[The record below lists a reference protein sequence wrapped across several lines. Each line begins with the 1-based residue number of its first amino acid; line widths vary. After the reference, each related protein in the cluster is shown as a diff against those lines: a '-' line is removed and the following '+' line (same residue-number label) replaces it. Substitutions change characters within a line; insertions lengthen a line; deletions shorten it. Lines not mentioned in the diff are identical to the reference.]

1 MKSYDRGL
9 SESNMP
15 WCSIITRH
23 TLLTRHIYRQ
33 FLLVLVLYNMFAVSC
48 VPLTPLCCAGS
59 LAASQPRRASSS
71 YSDSEPGSGPRSPS
85 PAVSPSHG
93 HQASASPDGEFRD
106 ESDKEDILMKETEQ
120 ELLDEMI
127 VKDVPES
134 ESSTDPVKK
143 FEETLPPSK
152 IESIHEEDSETE
164 CKDLLDTNLDMANP
178 IPQQSQPLLSFSHP
192 ISALSTSP
200 EAKPMIEP
208 TKIIIK
214 SPSSS
219 ESESEEKPEP
229 AKIIVKSPSSTS
241 ETESEAPEPVVEQ
254 ALTTTT
260 TTTTDSE
267 TVEESPVILRR
278 ARPGVE
284 LDSSRPSSSDF
295 SDTEFRKQSLHE
307 TINRFNEKAMRPTSS
322 EYESDERGE
331 VMSVK
336 SRISQMESTDTDT
349 QKPARPSSSEYSEK
363 ETDRSAAEESAT
375 EPELEP
381 VALGNVKDRISRFNS
396 GSVTSLD
403 KETRFSEVQASGQ
416 IIAEEKKF
424 VAASSI
430 SETESETRI
439 VKETSDDEDSDEED
453 EKPMQSVKD
462 RISLFGGSVTSLDRE
477 RSYAEVR
484 KEGHQ
489 VTETKQEESVI
500 KEEIIDNVSVARLE
514 ETVTSRE
521 TSSFIRM
528 DEKEAVKVATRPLSS
543 DYSDIAEEKKEID
556 EEPVS
561 TSIKDRISRFDSGS
575 VSSLD
580 KVPRPA
586 SSAYSDNFE
595 KKTTS
600 ETFRASVP
608 APRPPSSSASSA
620 AATEDDDKRSL
631 DLPVSSVK
639 DKMTRF
645 QHDMQGSQDLDTEER
660 QRPVSSDYSDIFDP
674 RAPEPK
680 MEDEPMESIK
690 ERISR
695 FNSGSVTSLNRE
707 EGHRVAS
714 RPSSGYSDFSE
725 KKALFEAQEEETKA
739 SKISLV
745 SATSSESESFAP
757 PPRQSSSEYSDHE
770 EIKIEPESQHE
781 DISEVTE
788 HQDTVRERI
797 SDKETSDSE
806 EEELRPARPLSSDS
820 EVDRNKLG
828 ATDSAPRRVSSSSS
842 SEAEQAAHK
851 ANGSA
856 RPISSDYSDIFD
868 KNEVGKQVSAQNIL
882 KEEAKTSSSEEEKEV
897 ATNIKRQ
904 DTSSPDVKVVRPVS
918 SDYSDI
924 VERTREETVT
934 KKVSVYKYEDLEAS
948 SFEQRT
954 VTEAEPVKRQDT
966 SSSEEQQDDKIM
978 EQSSS
983 DSSLSKQKSD
993 TELTRQDAFEIVDQD
1008 KKVALRRK
1016 QSSSEYSESDV
1027 ESRRG
1032 VDSSSDYDSAANRGR
1047 QRRPDSMIS
1056 DTSSDY
1062 DSVSN
1067 VGSRARGSRP
1077 ASFLLDDDVI
1087 TEESESRA
1095 EKDDGDDDP
1104 SSSSESEGPD
1114 AKDAGKKTKRIPPPG
1129 ILKESSGEDEDQDG
1143 DEDQSTTKPFIPP
1156 TLIPEP
1162 THSSVAS
1169 SSILNQHAEQYSSVS
1184 HSVAVSSVTVSSSLE
1199 EYQSSNITKNAV
1211 ATEITEKRSQVEDTL
1226 VTSKTSTT
1234 TTNIAQAKHDGSSLS
1249 DHSQGISKPE

>member
-1 MKSYDRGL
+1 
-9 SESNMP
+9 
-15 WCSIITRH
+15 
-23 TLLTRHIYRQ
+23 
-33 FLLVLVLYNMFAVSC
+33 
-48 VPLTPLCCAGS
+48 
-59 LAASQPRRASSS
+59 
-71 YSDSEPGSGPRSPS
+71 
-85 PAVSPSHG
+85 
-93 HQASASPDGEFRD
+93 
-106 ESDKEDILMKETEQ
+106 MKETEQ

-127 VKDVPES
+127 VKDVPAS

-178 IPQQSQPLLSFSHP
+178 IPQQSQPFMSFSHP
-192 ISALSTSP
+192 ISALSTSQ
-200 EAKPMIEP
+200 EAKHMVEP

-219 ESESEEKPEP
+219 ESESEEVQEAEP
-229 AKIIVKSPSSTS
+229 AKIIVKSPSTS
-241 ETESEAPEPVVEQ
+241 ETESEAPEPVKEEAV
-254 ALTTTT
+254 AT

-278 ARPGVE
+278 PRPGVE

-307 TINRFNEKAMRPTSS
+307 TINRFNEKALRPTSS
-322 EYESDERGE
+322 EYESDGRGE
-331 VMSVK
+331 TMSVK
-336 SRISQMESTDTDT
+336 SRISHMESTDTET
-349 QKPARPSSSEYSEK
+349 RKPGPPSSSEISEK
-363 ETDRSAAEESAT
+363 ETAEESTT
-375 EPELEP
+375 EQEDEEEEP
-381 VALGNVKDRISRFNS
+381 RTFGNVKDRISRFNS

-403 KETRFSEVQASGQ
+403 REARFSEVQATEQ
-416 IIAEEKKF
+416 IIVAEKTF
-424 VAASSI
+424 VAASSV
-430 SETESETRI
+430 SETEREPKMT
-439 VKETSDDEDSDEED
+439 KETSEDEDSDAEN

-462 RISLFGGSVTSLDRE
+462 RISRFGGSVTSLDRE
-477 RSYAEVR
+477 RSYTEVK
-484 KEGHQ
+484 KE
-489 VTETKQEESVI
+489 VTEMKQEKIVTREESF
-500 KEEIIDNVSVARLE
+500 NAVSKATIE

-521 TSSFIRM
+521 TSSM
-528 DEKEAVKVATRPLSS
+528 EDKEVKLTTRPLSS
-543 DYSDIAEEKKEID
+543 DYSDIVEEKIEVGQ
-556 EEPVS
+556 ELVS
-561 TSIKDRISRFDSGS
+561 TSVKDRISRFDSGS
-575 VSSLD
+575 ITSLD
-580 KVPRPA
+580 KAPRPA
-586 SSAYSDNFE
+586 SSTYSDIIE

-600 ETFRASVP
+600 ETFRASVSV
-608 APRPPSSSASSA
+608 PRAPSSSASSA
-620 AATEDDDKRSL
+620 APTEEDDKRSL

-645 QHDMQGSQDLDTEER
+645 QLDMQGSQDLDTEER

-674 RAPEPK
+674 RVPETK

-725 KKALFEAQEEETKA
+725 KKALFEAQEDSTRA
-739 SKISLV
+739 SKISLA

-757 PPRQSSSEYSDHE
+757 PLRQSSSEYSDHE
-770 EIKIEPESQHE
+770 EKRMEPESQHE

-788 HQDTVRERI
+788 HQDTVRERM

-806 EEELRPARPLSSDS
+806 EEELRPPRPLSSDYS
-820 EVDRNKLG
+820 DVDRNKLV
-828 ATDSAPRRVSSSSS
+828 AADPVPRRPSSSSS
-842 SEAEQAAHK
+842 SEAEKAA

-868 KNEVGKQVSAQNIL
+868 KNEIGKI
-882 KEEAKTSSSEEEKEV
+882 

-904 DTSSPDVKVVRPVS
+904 DTSSPEARAVRPVS
-918 SDYSDI
+918 SDFSDI
-924 VERTREETVT
+924 MEKTKETIT
-934 KKVSVYKYEDLEAS
+934 KKVSVYKYEDIGAS
-948 SFEQRT
+948 SNEQEK

-966 SSSEEQQDDKIM
+966 SSSEEQHDDDKM
-978 EQSSS
+978 MQQSSS
-983 DSSLSKQKSD
+983 DSSVSKQKSD
-993 TELTRQDAFEIVDQD
+993 QELTRQDAFEIVDQE
-1008 KKVALRRK
+1008 KKVAMRRK

-1032 VDSSSDYDSAANRGR
+1032 VDSSSDYDSAANRGK

-1067 VGSRARGSRP
+1067 VGSRTRGSRP
-1077 ASFLLDDDVI
+1077 ASFLLDDEYDVI

-1095 EKDDGDDDP
+1095 EKDDHDDDDP

-1143 DEDQSTTKPFIPP
+1143 DEDQITAKQPFIHP
-1156 TLIPEP
+1156 TLIPELTP
-1162 THSSVAS
+1162 SSVAS
-1169 SSILNQHAEQYSSVS
+1169 SSILNQHAEHCSSSVS
-1184 HSVAVSSVTVSSSLE
+1184 HSVAVSSVTVSSSVE
-1199 EYQSSNITKNAV
+1199 ETQSSNITKHTM
-1211 ATEITEKRSQVEDTL
+1211 ATEITEKRSHQEDTL
-1226 VTSKTSTT
+1226 VTSKTSTS
-1234 TTNIAQAKHDGSSLS
+1234 TNIALAKNDGSSLS
-1249 DHSQGISKPE
+1249 DHSQGIS

>member
-1 MKSYDRGL
+1 M
-9 SESNMP
+9 
-15 WCSIITRH
+15 
-23 TLLTRHIYRQ
+23 
-33 FLLVLVLYNMFAVSC
+33 
-48 VPLTPLCCAGS
+48 
-59 LAASQPRRASSS
+59 
-71 YSDSEPGSGPRSPS
+71 SPS
-85 PAVSPSHG
+85 LDTEHG
-93 HQASASPDGEFRD
+93 HQASSDGESRD
-106 ESDKEDILMKETEQ
+106 TESDKEDVLMKETEQ

-127 VKDVPES
+127 VKDVPVS
-134 ESSTDPVKK
+134 ESSTDPAKK
-143 FEETLPPSK
+143 FEEALPPSK

-164 CKDLLDTNLDMANP
+164 CKDPLDTNLDMANP
-178 IPQQSQPLLSFSHP
+178 IPQQSQPFMSFSHP
-192 ISALSTSP
+192 VSALSTSQ
-200 EAKPMIEP
+200 EAKPTVEP

-219 ESESEEKPEP
+219 ETESEIEKAEP
-229 AKIIVKSPSSTS
+229 AKIIVKSPSTS
-241 ETESEAPEPVVEQ
+241 ETESEAPEPVKEEAV
-254 ALTTTT
+254 AT

-278 ARPGVE
+278 PRPGVE

-295 SDTEFRKQSLHE
+295 SDTEFRKQNLHE

-322 EYESDERGE
+322 EYDSDERGE
-331 VMSVK
+331 TMSVK
-336 SRISQMESTDTDT
+336 SRMSQMESTETET
-349 QKPARPSSSEYSEK
+349 QKPVRPSSSEFSEK
-363 ETDRSAAEESAT
+363 ETAEESTT
-375 EPELEP
+375 EQEEEEP
-381 VALGNVKDRISRFNS
+381 KTFGNVKDRISRFNS

-403 KETRFSEVQASGQ
+403 REARFSEDQATGQ
-416 IIAEEKKF
+416 IIVEQKKF
-424 VAASSI
+424 VAAPSVS
-430 SETESETRI
+430 ESESEIKMT
-439 VKETSDDEDSDEED
+439 KETSEDDDSDAED

-462 RISLFGGSVTSLDRE
+462 RISLFGGSITSLDRE
-477 RSYAEVR
+477 RSYSEVK
-484 KEGHQ
+484 KEE
-489 VTETKQEESVI
+489 VTEKKQEEIVI
-500 KEEIIDNVSVARLE
+500 EEESFNAVSKATIE
-514 ETVTSRE
+514 ETVASRE
-521 TSSFIRM
+521 TSSVFRT
-528 DEKEAVKVATRPLSS
+528 EAKEVKLTTRPLSS
-543 DYSDIAEEKKEID
+543 DYSDIVEEKIEV
-556 EEPVS
+556 EEELVS
-561 TSIKDRISRFDSGS
+561 TSVKDRISRFDSGS
-575 VSSLD
+575 VSSID

-586 SSAYSDNFE
+586 SSTYSDIIE

-608 APRPPSSSASSA
+608 APRAPSSSASSA
-620 AATEDDDKRSL
+620 APTEEDDKRSL

-680 MEDEPMESIK
+680 TEDEPMESIK

-725 KKALFEAQEEETKA
+725 KKALFEAQEDATRA

-770 EIKIEPESQHE
+770 EKRMEPESQHE

-788 HQDTVRERI
+788 HQDTVRERM

-806 EEELRPARPLSSDS
+806 EEELRPTRPLSSDYS
-820 EVDRNKLG
+820 DVDRNKLE
-828 ATDSAPRRVSSSSS
+828 AADPVPRSPSSSSS
-842 SEAEQAAHK
+842 SEAEEAVQKAA

-868 KNEVGKQVSAQNIL
+868 KNEAGKN
-882 KEEAKTSSSEEEKEV
+882 
-897 ATNIKRQ
+897 ATNIRRQ
-904 DTSSPDVKVVRPVS
+904 DTSSPEVRAARPVS

-924 VERTREETVT
+924 VEKTKEVT
-934 KKVSVYKYEDLEAS
+934 KKVSVYKYEDIEVS
-948 SFEQRT
+948 SHEQEK
-954 VTEAEPVKRQDT
+954 VIEAEAVKRQDT
-966 SSSEEQQDDKIM
+966 SSSEEQHDDKM
-978 EQSSS
+978 MQQSSS
-983 DSSLSKQKSD
+983 DSSVSKQKSD
-993 TELTRQDAFEIVDQD
+993 QELTRQDAFEIVDQE
-1008 KKVALRRK
+1008 KKVAMRRK
-1016 QSSSEYSESDV
+1016 QSSSEYSESDA

-1032 VDSSSDYDSAANRGR
+1032 VDSSSDYDSAANRGK

-1067 VGSRARGSRP
+1067 VGSRTRGSRP
-1077 ASFLLDDDVI
+1077 ASFLLDDEYDVI

-1095 EKDDGDDDP
+1095 EKDDHDDDDP

-1143 DEDQSTTKPFIPP
+1143 DEDQITARQPLIPP
-1156 TLIPEP
+1156 TLNPELTP
-1162 THSSVAS
+1162 SSVAS
-1169 SSILNQHAEQYSSVS
+1169 SSILNQHAEQYSSSVS
-1184 HSVAVSSVTVSSSLE
+1184 HSLAVSSVTVSSSVE
-1199 EYQSSNITKNAV
+1199 ETQSSNITKNTMV
-1211 ATEITEKRSQVEDTL
+1211 TEITEKRSHQEDTL
-1226 VTSKTSTT
+1226 MTSKTSTT
-1234 TTNIAQAKHDGSSLS
+1234 TNITPAKNDGSSLS

>member
-1 MKSYDRGL
+1 MC
-9 SESNMP
+9 P
-15 WCSIITRH
+15 
-23 TLLTRHIYRQ
+23 LTR
-33 FLLVLVLYNMFAVSC
+33 VV
-48 VPLTPLCCAGS
+48 CAGS
-59 LAASQPRRASSS
+59 LSASQPRRASSS
-71 YSDSEPGSGPRSPS
+71 YSDSEPS
-85 PAVSPSHG
+85 PAVSPTRDMETG
-93 HQASASPDGEFRD
+93 HQASTSPDGESRD
-106 ESDKEDILMKETEQ
+106 ESDKEDVLMKETEQ

-134 ESSTDPVKK
+134 ESSTDPAKK
-143 FEETLPPSK
+143 FEEALPPSK

-164 CKDLLDTNLDMANP
+164 CKDLLDTNLDLANP
-178 IPQQSQPLLSFSHP
+178 IPQQSQPFMSFSHP
-192 ISALSTSP
+192 ISALSTSQ

-219 ESESEEKPEP
+219 ESEAEVRAEP
-229 AKIIVKSPSSTS
+229 AKIIVKSPSTS
-241 ETESEAPEPVVEQ
+241 ETESEAPEQVKEE
-254 ALTTTT
+254 AATTTT
-260 TTTTDSE
+260 TTITTTDSE

-295 SDTEFRKQSLHE
+295 SDTEFRKQSIHE

-331 VMSVK
+331 TMSVK
-336 SRISQMESTDTDT
+336 SRISQMESTDTET

-363 ETDRSAAEESAT
+363 ETDKSAAEESAT
-375 EPELEP
+375 EPEEEP
-381 VALGNVKDRISRFNS
+381 MAFGNVKDRISRFNS

-403 KETRFSEVQASGQ
+403 RETRFSEGQATEK
-416 IIAEEKKF
+416 IILEEKKI
-424 VAASSI
+424 VAASSV
-430 SETESETRI
+430 SETET
-439 VKETSDDEDSDEED
+439 KETSDGEDSEDED

-484 KEGHQ
+484 KQEHK
-489 VTETKQEESVI
+489 VSDAKQEEIVI
-500 KEEIIDNVSVARLE
+500 KEESVETVSSARIE

-521 TSSFIRM
+521 TSMFKM
-528 DEKEAVKVATRPLSS
+528 EEEEVKVSARPLSS
-543 DYSDIAEEKKEID
+543 DYSDIVKEKREVEEEL
-556 EEPVS
+556 VS
-561 TSIKDRISRFDSGS
+561 TSVKDRISRFDSGS
-575 VSSLD
+575 VTSLD

-586 SSAYSDNFE
+586 SSTYSDNFE

-620 AATEDDDKRSL
+620 APTEDDDKRSL
-631 DLPVSSVK
+631 DLPVASVR

-645 QHDMQGSQDLDTEER
+645 QHDMQGSQDLETEER

-674 RAPEPK
+674 RGPEPK
-680 MEDEPMESIK
+680 VEDEPMESIK

-725 KKALFEAQEEETKA
+725 KKALFEAHEEETKA

-770 EIKIEPESQHE
+770 ERKMEPESQHE

-788 HQDTVRERI
+788 HQDTVRERM

-806 EEELRPARPLSSDS
+806 EEELRPPRPLSSDYS
-820 EVDRNKLG
+820 DVDRNKLE
-828 ATDSAPRRVSSSSS
+828 AADPVPRRVSSSSS
-842 SEAEQAAHK
+842 SEAEEAVQKAA

-868 KNEVGKQVSAQNIL
+868 KNEVGKQTQNIL
-882 KEEAKTSSSEEEKEV
+882 LEERKSSSSEEENEV

-904 DTSSPDVKVVRPVS
+904 DTSSPEVRVRPVS

-924 VERTREETVT
+924 VEKTREETIT
-934 KKVSVYKYEDLEAS
+934 KKVSVYKYEDLQAS

-954 VTEAEPVKRQDT
+954 VTESEPVKRQDT
-966 SSSEEQQDDKIM
+966 SSSEEQHDDKIV

-993 TELTRQDAFEIVDQD
+993 QELTRQDAFEIVDQD
-1008 KKVALRRK
+1008 KKVVLRRK

-1027 ESRRG
+1027 ESRKG
-1032 VDSSSDYDSAANRGR
+1032 VDSSSDYDSAANKGR
-1047 QRRPDSMIS
+1047 HRRPDSMFS

-1067 VGSRARGSRP
+1067 VGSRTRGSRP
-1077 ASFLLDDDVI
+1077 ASFLLDEDDVI

-1095 EKDDGDDDP
+1095 EKAEGDDDS

-1156 TLIPEP
+1156 SLIPEP
-1162 THSSVAS
+1162 THSFEAS

-1199 EYQSSNITKNAV
+1199 EYQTSNITKNAV
-1211 ATEITEKRSQVEDTL
+1211 ATEITEKRSHVEDTL

-1234 TTNIAQAKHDGSSLS
+1234 TTNIAQAKIDGSSLS